1 MNTHRRK
8 SLIPKPS
15 LPNSRKDTSRLS
27 PAASPRKQDSRRAS
41 ISPISFSSIPV
52 SNSTTASS
60 ASSINSRK
68 RSGSSSLEEYL
79 STLQTH
85 ITADVEAERSYLSE
99 ILLEIDSR
107 LFHYHQL
114 CTKLRDLQKREAN
127 LSNTIFEYEIGIPVK
142 QSLLDQEVLK
152 VEDDLARVEERIDL
166 EKTAYAKVIE
176 HKEQKLHNVLQE
188 LVNDAKRD
196 DAETVKLRSERMKK
210 LSDEKEELL
219 RKIEVAKVNMDSE
232 LQQLRESFSS
242 EKDLKIKNFKEKE
255 TLINLELQK
264 LEEQHEKLK
273 KEYSTLSFKLETD
286 QSTIK
291 SLEKKIQSKKIKI
304 EELQYRLSDMKSLIS
319 ELQLDLDNALTL
331 FSKFES
337 GEYKETRAKWLLAKT
352 RLQQEKHKRL
362 KIEIQIR
369 EISGIPN
376 IVILDTDS
384 SHALKNS
391 SLNEFFKPLGYDWK
405 SEMLTALE
413 SSLEGVS
420 SCVYLFN
427 EDKSSITNL
436 RSIIVPHLEHVLKE
450 QDRFSHYDTNFTEL
464 DTLNT
469 ISNILEDSTEF
480 QISKF
485 PLDVNA
491 LYVEMTN
498 SKTLNLRKAIIFL
511 ITASVPS
518 ELKSESV
525 QQFGK
530 AVQCITIAENISAS
544 WSESLQLFASL
555 KPLRLRE
562 SYSFLNK

>member
-1 MNTHRRK
+1 M
-8 SLIPKPS
+8 
-15 LPNSRKDTSRLS
+15 
-27 PAASPRKQDSRRAS
+27 
-41 ISPISFSSIPV
+41 
-52 SNSTTASS
+52 
-60 ASSINSRK
+60 
-68 RSGSSSLEEYL
+68 
-79 STLQTH
+79 
-85 ITADVEAERSYLSE
+85 
-99 ILLEIDSR
+99 
-107 LFHYHQL
+107 
-114 CTKLRDLQKREAN
+114 
-127 LSNTIFEYEIGIPVK
+127 
-142 QSLLDQEVLK
+142 
-152 VEDDLARVEERIDL
+152 EDDLARVEERIDL

-242 EKDLKIKNFKEKE
+242 EKDLKIKDFKEKE

-511 ITASVPS
+511 ITASAPS